1 MNDDIEFTT
10 WIEYFPNCPVHD
22 GGVFEE
28 VHKFKNLEEI
38 KQYALKNINEFHIIE
53 IHSLKSK
60 DVYTL
65 EYVPDSHIYV
75 GIILRKN
82 NEIIARAIEDEDIN
96 LVWRS
101 IDGNN

>member
-1 MNDDIEFTT
+1 MKDTIEFTA

-22 GGVFEE
+22 SGVFKEI
-28 VHKFKNLEEI
+28 KTFANLEEV
-38 KQYALKNINEFHIIE
+38 KEYALKCINNFHVTDLRT
-53 IHSLKSK
+53 SKSP
-60 DVYTL
+60 DIYTI
-65 EYVPDSHIYV
+65 EYVPDSHMYV

-101 IDGNN
+101 IDDN